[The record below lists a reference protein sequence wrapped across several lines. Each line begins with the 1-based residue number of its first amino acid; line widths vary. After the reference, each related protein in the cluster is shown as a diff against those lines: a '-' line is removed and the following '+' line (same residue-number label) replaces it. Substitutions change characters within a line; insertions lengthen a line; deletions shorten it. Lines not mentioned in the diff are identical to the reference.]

1 MSNESLENKIDQVC
15 ATPSVDA
22 MNVKKQSRRDYEIF
36 LNIFAGLGVADS
48 IGSILMALCFILLC
62 WNAIAN
68 DSQSAA
74 FLLILGVCG
83 LWVSLGTSG
92 LACIDGIVC
101 FVLHKKNGNVGPLS
115 VAAFV
120 LGIVSFLLCWG
131 TVAALLISG
140 GSFL

>member
-1 MSNESLENKIDQVC
+1 MDFENMPNNGADN
-15 ATPSVDA
+15 ATLSVNTA
-22 MNVKKQSRRDYEIF
+22 QEKSKPTRDYRVF
-36 LNIFAGLGVADS
+36 VNVFAGLGVADS
-48 IGSILMALCFILLC
+48 IGSILLALCFILLC

-68 DSQSAA
+68 ASQSAA
-74 FLLILGVCG
+74 FLLILGTCG
-83 LWVSLGTSG
+83 LWISLGTSG

>member
-1 MSNESLENKIDQVC
+1 MDFENMPNNVADN
-15 ATPSVDA
+15 ATLSVNTA
-22 MNVKKQSRRDYEIF
+22 QKKSKPTRDYRVF
-36 LNIFAGLGVADS
+36 VNVFAGLGVADS
-48 IGSILMALCFILLC
+48 IGSILLALCFILLC
-62 WNAIAN
+62 WNAVVN
-68 DSQSAA
+68 DSQTTA
-74 FLLILGVCG
+74 FLLILGTCG
-83 LWVSLGTSG
+83 LWVSLGPSG

>member
-1 MSNESLENKIDQVC
+1 MAFEDMQNNVADT
-15 ATPSVDA
+15 ATPSV
-22 MNVKKQSRRDYEIF
+22 NKVETKSKPTRDYQVVV
-36 LNIFAGLGVADS
+36 NVFAGLGVADS
-48 IGSILMALCFILLC
+48 IGSILLALCFILLC

-68 DSQSAA
+68 DSQTTAL
-74 FLLILGVCG
+74 LLIFGTCG

>member
-1 MSNESLENKIDQVC
+1 MDFENMPNNGADN
-15 ATPSVDA
+15 ATLSVNTA
-22 MNVKKQSRRDYEIF
+22 QEKSKPTRDYRVF
-36 LNIFAGLGVADS
+36 VNVFAGLGVADS
-48 IGSILMALCFILLC
+48 IGSILLALCFILLC
-62 WNAIAN
+62 WNTIAN

-74 FLLILGVCG
+74 FLLILGTCG

>member
-1 MSNESLENKIDQVC
+1 MSFENMENNVVSSP
-15 ATPSVDA
+15 APSVDTVEV
-22 MNVKKQSRRDYEIF
+22 NPKQNRDYQIF
-36 LNIFAGLGVADS
+36 VNVFAGLGVADS
-48 IGSILMALCFILLC
+48 IGSILLALCFILLC
-62 WNAIAN
+62 WNTIAN

-74 FLLILGVCG
+74 FLLILGTCG

>member
-1 MSNESLENKIDQVC
+1 MDFENMPNNGADN
-15 ATPSVDA
+15 ATLSVNTA
-22 MNVKKQSRRDYEIF
+22 QEKSKPTRDYRVF
-36 LNIFAGLGVADS
+36 VNVFAGLGVADS
-48 IGSILMALCFILLC
+48 IGSILLALCFILLC

-74 FLLILGVCG
+74 FLLILGTCG